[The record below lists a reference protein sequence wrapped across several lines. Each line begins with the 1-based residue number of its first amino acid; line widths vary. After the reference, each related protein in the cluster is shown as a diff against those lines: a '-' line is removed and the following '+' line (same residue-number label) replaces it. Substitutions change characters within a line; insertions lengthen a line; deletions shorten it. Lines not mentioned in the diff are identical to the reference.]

1 MAIAVGRHEVTYRTF
16 VSGFT
21 PLGRPGQRTPC
32 QRANHHDPVTASHL
46 AGGEPGSVTKA
57 RTIKEKR
64 HDTGNEQ
71 IIRQAYDSATLLGRD
86 GGDVSDAE
94 AVLLAVPDRGR
105 ITTRGLIACQ
115 TRRSCSTAT
124 CTRSFPSGTP
134 NADGRPS
141 SEHMWKTSRS
151 STQKEKL

>member
-1 MAIAVGRHEVTYRTF
+1 M
-16 VSGFT
+16 
-21 PLGRPGQRTPC
+21 
-32 QRANHHDPVTASHL
+32 
-46 AGGEPGSVTKA
+46 
-57 RTIKEKR
+57 IKEKR

-71 IIRQAYDSATLLGRD
+71 ITRQAYHFATLLGRD

-115 TRRSCSTAT
+115 TRRSCFTAT

-134 NADGRPS
+134 NAGGRPS

-151 STQKEKL
+151 STQK